1 MQLTLRRSRIPMLV
15 SVAALMILSAVQLGP
30 LSTPASAAHVAHKDC
45 QPLGDTRRI
54 KTGGS
59 LDILEHC
66 VQSPI
71 LELEDGKLVQ
81 HYVWIWE
88 FLRFVP
94 AGGDKVVR
102 ATRNSQSP
110 PYWMNVSGIV
120 GKGEG
125 GGAVGG
131 RIWIKNPNGTN
142 LSRRI
147 AVHLIME
154 YAPTP
159 TSGYLNCHDLGWDEA
174 ISPQAE
180 TTSFW
185 NNQTQPDCGEGYY
198 RAQVAGRFWSVSQNN
213 WITSNWH
220 YTGAL
225 FITTC
230 CRRAPKEERTF
241 TPGPPVTGNP

>member
-1 MQLTLRRSRIPMLV
+1 MRRTLRRFRIPMLV
-15 SVAALMILSAVQLGP
+15 SMAALMTLSAVQLGP
-30 LSTPASAAHVAHKDC
+30 LATPASAEHVAKKDC
-45 QPLGDTRRI
+45 SPLGVTREVE
-54 KTGGS
+54 TGTGINII
-59 LDILEHC
+59 DQCI
-66 VQSPI
+66 QAPI
-71 LELEDGKLVQ
+71 LDVENNKIVQ
-81 HYVWIWE
+81 HYVWIWD
-88 FLRFVP
+88 FLRFKP

-110 PYWMNVSGIV
+110 PYWMLVSGVV

-131 RIWIKNPNGTN
+131 RIWIKDPSGAN
-142 LSRRI
+142 LSRRV

-185 NNQTQPDCGEGYY
+185 NNQTQPDCGDGYY

-220 YTGAL
+220 YTGSI

-230 CRRAPKEERTF
+230 CRRALKKEPTF
-241 TPGPPVTGNP
+241 RPRPPVTGNP

>member
-1 MQLTLRRSRIPMLV
+1 MEPIPREVDVTEPAGRVSGLARMEARRLGHHYFGPEHLSLGLLLHGDNL
-15 SVAALMILSAVQLGP
+15 AARVL
-30 LSTPASAAHVAHKDC
+30 VAH
-45 QPLGDTRRI
+45 G
-54 KTGGS
+54 
-59 LDILEHC
+59 LDLET
-66 VQSPI
+66 
-71 LELEDGKLVQ
+71 
-81 HYVWIWE
+81 
-88 FLRFVP
+88 
-94 AGGDKVVR
+94 AR
-102 ATRNSQSP
+102 AEVDRLIDQG
-110 PYWMNVSGIV
+110 VSGVV

-131 RIWIKNPNGTN
+131 RIWIKDPSGAN
-142 LSRRI
+142 LSRRV

-185 NNQTQPDCGEGYY
+185 NNQTQPDCGDGYY

-220 YTGAL
+220 YTGSI

-230 CRRAPKEERTF
+230 CRRALKKEPTF
-241 TPGPPVTGNP
+241 RPRPPVTGNP